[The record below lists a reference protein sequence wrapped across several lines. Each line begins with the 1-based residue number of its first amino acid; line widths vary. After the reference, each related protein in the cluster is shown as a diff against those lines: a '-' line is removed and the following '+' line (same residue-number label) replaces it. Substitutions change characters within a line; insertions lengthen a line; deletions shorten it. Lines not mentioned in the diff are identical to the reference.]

1 LSLGALQ
8 PQRTCPN
15 DIRDQIGQFR
25 PLSGRIS
32 LQCGRCR
39 AESGVE
45 QLRKG
50 KEWHGGVL
58 LEAAADEHHV
68 SSVPCM
74 GEHLASQ
81 PGFADAWLAAEQHK
95 TPAALGNRA

>member
-1 LSLGALQ
+1 V
-8 PQRTCPN
+8 RTVP
-15 DIRDQIGQFR
+15 RR
-25 PLSGRIS
+25 
-32 LQCGRCR
+32 
-39 AESGVE
+39 SGVE
-45 QLRKG
+45 QLGEG

-95 TPAALGNRA
+95 TPAAGNRTSRREQMAELGIASNQRRAIAAQSDHVRAG